1 MGHAPSIA
9 TQIASQISSQTTFKR
24 ASPDISPGRQRTR
37 KSLIAHI
44 VDALHHS
51 RRLQAKRTLH
61 RYRHLL
67 DDTAKGTVGYSH
79 ISSGDRRHVV
89 E

>member
-1 MGHAPSIA
+1 MGHAPSIDA
-9 TQIASQISSQTTFKR
+9 KISSQISSQRTF
-24 ASPDISPGRQRTR
+24 PDISPGRQRTR

-44 VDALHHS
+44 LDALHHA

-61 RYRHLL
+61 QYRHLL
-67 DDTAKGTVGYSH
+67 DDAVQGTVGKPNAC
-79 ISSGDRRHVV
+79 SGDHRHGV